1 MINYYNDNFKSIIAE
16 QCSPENKQIYK
27 LIHNNDDLQFDSML
41 LKIKNNKIVDFK
53 YNNNGWQTRA
63 LAYKKLIE
71 LVLEKYQ
78 IKDCSLKISLGDY
91 PKVGYFQ
98 FSKPKNTNKSFL
110 LPNFRF
116 IYDNIVDNKNIYYSK
131 IEDLKSWNEVK
142 HFISNNDIDFD
153 KKRDSFYFAG
163 GRMDRVGT
171 QRNKYFKLMN
181 ENNSLFQGNFS
192 VNNKDSFI
200 PFSKHFEYKFIIY
213 LDGETLSIRMRLLLL
228 MNSIP
233 FYCTSQY
240 EELYSKMLKH
250 EINYIQFDDVNE
262 LNDVYNKYKSN
273 HQLFTNI
280 IQNNKNFTNN
290 ILTFENLLK
299 YTADL
304 INNLNN

>member
-1 MINYYNDNFKSIIAE
+1 MINYYNDNFQSIIAE

-41 LKIKNNKIVDFK
+41 LKIKNNKIVVFK

-63 LAYKKLIE
+63 FAYKKLIE

-91 PKVGYFQ
+91 PKVGYFH
-98 FSKPKNTNKSFL
+98 FCKPKNTNKSFL
-110 LPNFRF
+110 LPNFKF

-131 IEDLKSWNEVK
+131 IEDLKSWDEVK
-142 HFISNNDIDFD
+142 NFVRNNDIDFD

-163 GRMDRVGT
+163 GRMNKVGT

-181 ENNSLFQGNFS
+181 KDDPLFQGNFS
-192 VNNKDSFI
+192 VNNTDKFI
-200 PFSKHFEYKFIIY
+200 PFTKHFEYKFQIY
-213 LDGETLSIRMRLLLL
+213 LDGETLSDRMRLLLL

-250 EINYIQFDDVNE
+250 EINYIEFEDINK
-262 LNDVYNKYKSN
+262 LNDVYCKYKSN
-273 HQLFTNI
+273 YQLFNNI
-280 IQNNKNFTNN
+280 IENNKNFINN
-290 ILTFENLLK
+290 ILTIENLIK